1 MGGDTDFDLFMGN
14 GRNSDFNRTRG
25 KHFTNRR
32 IGTDATGGDFDGLT
46 GFSGKGGHVHC
57 VDTIETGRLC
67 LMTLLFVYLAIAIG
81 ISFVC
86 SILEAVLL
94 SITPSYVEKTLTAKP
109 RAGRLLT
116 TAKQRLDE
124 SLSSILI
131 LNTFAH
137 TMGAAGVG
145 SQAILIYGE
154 KWETLIAVLL
164 TLAILYFSE
173 IIPKTLGATYWQNLA
188 IPAAFLI
195 KWLVKLVYPLVWIS
209 TRLTK
214 LFRKNRRNE
223 ITREEI
229 IALASLGHKYGSLVE
244 QENVY
249 LSNVLRLREIR
260 TEQILTPRSVVHMF
274 EQSISVTDAL
284 NDPRTREFTRMPIYN
299 DTPDQITG
307 KVIKHDLFE
316 AERSGNGDKPI
327 SDYAKEIDRVS
338 EKLPVQ
344 QLLDLFIKH
353 RAHLFLV
360 EDEFGQTAGIVTLE
374 DAIETLLGREI
385 VDESDTIEDMQEL
398 AKTKYRERL
407 RKDDKTLSD

>member
-1 MGGDTDFDLFMGN
+1 
-14 GRNSDFNRTRG
+14 
-25 KHFTNRR
+25 
-32 IGTDATGGDFDGLT
+32 
-46 GFSGKGGHVHC
+46 
-57 VDTIETGRLC
+57 
-67 LMTLLFVYLAIAIG
+67 MTLLFLYLAIAIG

-94 SITPSYVEKTLTAKP
+94 SITPSYIEKTLAEKP
-109 RAGRLLT
+109 RAGELLT
-116 TAKQRLDE
+116 TVKTHLDA

-145 SQAILIYGE
+145 SQAIRIYGE

-173 IIPKTLGATYWQNLA
+173 IIPKTLGASYWQKLA
-188 IPAAFLI
+188 IPSAFLI
-195 KWLVKLVYPLVWIS
+195 KWLIRLVYPLVWLS

-214 LFRKNRRNE
+214 LFSKNRGNE

-229 IALASLGHKYGSLVE
+229 IALASLGHKGGTLYQ
-244 QENVY
+244 QENEY
-249 LSNVLRLREIR
+249 LSNILRLREIR
-260 TEQILTPRSVVHMF
+260 TEQILTPRTVVHMF
-274 EQSISVTDAL
+274 DESTSVTDAL
-284 NDPRTREFTRMPIYN
+284 NAPRTREFTRMPIYQGN
-299 DTPDQITG
+299 PENITG
-307 KVIKHDLFE
+307 KVIKHDLFV
-316 AERSGNGDKPI
+316 AERSGHGSAPI
-327 SDYAKEIDRVS
+327 SDYAKKIHRVS

-385 VDESDTIEDMQEL
+385 VDESDRVEDLQAL
-398 AKTKYRERL
+398 AKGKYRERL
-407 RKDDKTLSD
+407 RQDEQNQ

>member
-1 MGGDTDFDLFMGN
+1 
-14 GRNSDFNRTRG
+14 
-25 KHFTNRR
+25 
-32 IGTDATGGDFDGLT
+32 
-46 GFSGKGGHVHC
+46 
-57 VDTIETGRLC
+57 
-67 LMTLLFVYLAIAIG
+67 MTLLFIYLTIAIG
-81 ISFVC
+81 ISFIC

-94 SITPSYVEKTLTAKP
+94 SITPSYVEKTLADKP
-109 RAGRLLT
+109 RTGKQLT
-116 TAKQRLDE
+116 HVKEHLDE

-145 SQAILIYGE
+145 SQAIVVYGE

-173 IIPKTLGATYWQNLA
+173 IIPKTLGATYWQKLA

-195 KWLVKLVYPLVWIS
+195 RWLVKLAYPLVWIS

-214 LFRKNRRNE
+214 LFSNNKSNE

-229 IALASLGHKYGSLVE
+229 IALASLGHKDGTLIH
-244 QENVY
+244 QENIY
-249 LSNVLRLREIR
+249 LSNILRLREIR
-260 TEQILTPRSVVHMF
+260 TEEILTPRTVVHMF
-274 EQSISVTDAL
+274 EESTTISDAL
-284 NDPRTREFTRMPIYN
+284 NDARTQEFTRIPIYHE
-299 DTPDQITG
+299 TPDNIVG
-307 KVIKHDLFE
+307 KVIKNDLYK
-316 AERSGNGDKPI
+316 AERNGHGEKPI
-327 SDYAKEIDRVS
+327 SDYAKKIYRVS

-344 QLLDLFIKH
+344 QLLDLFIKQ

-385 VDESDTIEDMQEL
+385 VDESDAIEDMQEL
-398 AKTKYRERL
+398 AKNKYRERL
-407 RKDDKTLSD
+407 RKDDQNLSD